1 MALFIKHCS
10 VVVIL
15 LPVFIYTF
23 AIIGPWFGAH
33 KRCFEP
39 HCDARLPALLLF
51 PASYGISS
59 LLMPNTPGVSH
70 NKLVV

>member
-1 MALFIKHCS
+1 VFICS
-10 VVVIL
+10 IVFIL
-15 LPVFIYTF
+15 LSVFIYTF
-23 AIIGPWFGAH
+23 AVIGLWFSAR

-59 LLMPNTPGVSH
+59 QLMPNSPEISH
-70 NKLVV
+70 DKEHGSP